1 MDESNRRILVAHLE
15 EQREFLEMVV
25 KANRTDLILAASRRV
40 YQLES
45 LLNDGNNYPR
55 PDNPST
61 Y

>member
-1 MDESNRRILVAHLE
+1 VDESNRRILVAHLE

-45 LLNDGNNYPR
+45 LLNDGNNHTR
-55 PDNPST
+55 PDNSGAN
-61 Y
+61 